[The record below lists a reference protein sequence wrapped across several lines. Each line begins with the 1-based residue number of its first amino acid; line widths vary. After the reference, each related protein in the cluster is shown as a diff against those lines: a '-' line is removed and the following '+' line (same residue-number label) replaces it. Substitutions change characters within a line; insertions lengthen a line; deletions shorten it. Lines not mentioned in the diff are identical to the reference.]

1 VDSVQVIVLALPE
14 ISINVPTATCEGTP
28 NTLTAIS
35 NQAIAY
41 VWSNNTTSASA
52 TVLQA
57 GEYAVTITDQSGCT
71 ATASASI
78 TFNQPDQTSL
88 TLRVCPGAS
97 VEYNNTILFGG
108 EVKEFQFVNG
118 FGCDSVVTVTVQ
130 EVALPPVDLGADT
143 TLSAPISYVLNA
155 GPGYTSYQ
163 WNTGATTSFVII
175 NQPGTYAVTVTNSIG
190 CSDTDE
196 IVVQQ
201 SSSSWEP
208 ASNWVFSASP
218 NPTSGLINIQLAGL
232 ESDHYSLEVLDI
244 TGKLIYSTQLGM
256 LEHTGAQSVDLS
268 GMPSGMYLL
277 KLRSA
282 TAYKT
287 LRIIVE

>member
-1 VDSVQVIVLALPE
+1 M
-14 ISINVPTATCEGTP
+14 T
-28 NTLTAIS
+28 
-35 NQAIAY
+35 
-41 VWSNNTTSASA
+41 NN
-52 TVLQA
+52 
-57 GEYAVTITDQSGCT
+57 
-71 ATASASI
+71 
-78 TFNQPDQTSL
+78 
-88 TLRVCPGAS
+88 
-97 VEYNNTILFGG
+97 
-108 EVKEFQFVNG
+108 
-118 FGCDSVVTVTVQ
+118 
-130 EVALPPVDLGADT
+130 
-143 TLSAPISYVLNA
+143 
-155 GPGYTSYQ
+155 
-163 WNTGATTSFVII
+163 
-175 NQPGTYAVTVTNSIG
+175 IG

-208 ASNWVFSASP
+208 ASNWVFNASP